1 MSKVIAIVNEKGG
14 VGKTT
19 TATTIAYLLG
29 KQGKKVLLI
38 DFDGQ
43 ANSTMIM
50 GNKNPNEIE
59 ITISTLINKVITK
72 DSLPPKDDYII
83 KNKGIDLIPA
93 NSNLFTLERNLCNIN
108 FREYILQSL
117 IDEIKIDYDYIII
130 DCMPQI
136 GTPMINVM
144 MSSDSLIIPT
154 QAEILSAKGLSELVK
169 HYLTIKNINRK
180 LNIDGI
186 LITMDTKNTIA
197 SKEVKKILNESFK
210 QHINIFDIVIPRST
224 KVSEANIYKQTICE
238 YMPENAVSKAYE
250 QLVQEMMKI
259 E

>member
-1 MSKVIAIVNEKGG
+1 
-14 VGKTT
+14 
-19 TATTIAYLLG
+19 
-29 KQGKKVLLI
+29 
-38 DFDGQ
+38 
-43 ANSTMIM
+43 
-50 GNKNPNEIE
+50 
-59 ITISTLINKVITK
+59 
-72 DSLPPKDDYII
+72 
-83 KNKGIDLIPA
+83 
-93 NSNLFTLERNLCNIN
+93 
-108 FREYILQSL
+108 
-117 IDEIKIDYDYIII
+117 
-130 DCMPQI
+130 MPQI

-144 MSSDSLIIPT
+144 MASDSLIIPT
-154 QAEILSAKGLSELVK
+154 QAEILSAKGLSEIVK

-180 LNIDGI
+180 LSIDGI

-238 YMPENAVSKAYE
+238 YIPENAVSKAYE

>member
-1 MSKVIAIVNEKGG
+1 
-14 VGKTT
+14 
-19 TATTIAYLLG
+19 
-29 KQGKKVLLI
+29 
-38 DFDGQ
+38 
-43 ANSTMIM
+43 MIM
-50 GNKNPNEIE
+50 GDKNPNEIE

-72 DSLPPKDDYII
+72 DNLPPKQDYII
-83 KNKGIDLIPA
+83 KNKGIHLIPA

-144 MSSDSLIIPT
+144 MASDSLIIPT

-180 LNIDGI
+180 LSIDGI